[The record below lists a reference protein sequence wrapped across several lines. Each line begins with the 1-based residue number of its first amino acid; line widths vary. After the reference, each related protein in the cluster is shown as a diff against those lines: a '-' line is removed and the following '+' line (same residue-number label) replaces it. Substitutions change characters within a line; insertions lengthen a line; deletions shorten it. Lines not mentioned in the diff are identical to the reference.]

1 MMTEKKKM
9 TIPLR
14 DVLQID
20 LLKGAEILAG
30 ENGLDN
36 SILSVNVMEVPD
48 VLEWVRSG
56 EFLLTTAYVFRD
68 DLSLLDRLIPEL
80 YAKKVCGL
88 GIKTQRYIETVPESA
103 LALAD
108 KLGFPI
114 IRIPQNVPYGD
125 LIKEIFNHIIGEQRD
140 LLIRINDFNDT
151 VREIMLKR
159 GGMQEIAEQIYLA
172 TESPV
177 IIHDDIF

>member
-1 MMTEKKKM
+1 MTEKKKM

-56 EFLLTTAYVFRD
+56 EFL
-68 DLSLLDRLIPEL
+68 DR
-80 YAKKVCGL
+80 KSV
-88 GIKTQRYIETVPESA
+88 V
-103 LALAD
+103 
-108 KLGFPI
+108 
-114 IRIPQNVPYGD
+114 
-125 LIKEIFNHIIGEQRD
+125 
-140 LLIRINDFNDT
+140 
-151 VREIMLKR
+151 
-159 GGMQEIAEQIYLA
+159 
-172 TESPV
+172 
-177 IIHDDIF
+177 